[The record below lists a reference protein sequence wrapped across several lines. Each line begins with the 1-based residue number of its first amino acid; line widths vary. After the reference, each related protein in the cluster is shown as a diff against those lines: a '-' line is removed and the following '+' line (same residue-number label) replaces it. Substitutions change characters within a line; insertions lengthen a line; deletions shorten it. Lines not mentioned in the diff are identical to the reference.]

1 MTTNFTVTN
10 ETELNAEIRA
20 IDVSGADA
28 AQNTNYVIN
37 ITGTIDL
44 TTDLLAI
51 NLESGSSLTIGGTNG
66 SGGAALDGGGSQR
79 GLFVYAGNVTVEN
92 LTIENMSAVG
102 GAGASGGGG
111 GAGLGGGLFV
121 TGTSDGVGG
130 AHVTLDDVTF
140 TNDKATGGAGGAG
153 GYRRRRRRRR
163 RSWRRRR
170 RQFRGLSFGGGGG
183 GGIGSGAT
191 GGVTGLDPGA
201 PGSFR
206 APPVVAMAVYFS
218 NWHWRQRWGSGG
230 GGGGGSGIRR
240 YGDGGGGGGA
250 ASAAHR
256 LRQA

>member
-10 ETELNAEIRA
+10 ETELNADIRA

-37 ITGTIDL
+37 IIGTIDL

-140 TNDKATGGAGGAG
+140 SNDKATGGAGGAG
-153 GYRRRRRRRR
+153 R
-163 RSWRRRR
+163 
-170 RQFRGLSFGGGGG
+170 LSAGGGGG
-183 GGIGSGAT
+183 LGGA
-191 GGVTGLDPGA
+191 GGLA
-201 PGSFR
+201 S
-206 APPVVAMAVYFS
+206 S
-218 NWHWRQRWGSGG
+218 
-230 GGGGGSGIRR
+230 
-240 YGDGGGGGGA
+240 A
-250 ASAAHR
+250 ASAAAAVAAAVSAPAPQGVMATGGSGGTGIIPGAR
-256 LRQA
+256 RWRRWWCASPLA